1 MPQSKLEAAGRY
13 CDAFRTSTNLEASG
27 VHFTFSRVS
36 KHGQSITL
44 GLRHIAADS
53 REVAAVDIPL
63 SQFETVSAIYKR
75 GKGWGAKVSDFEAM
89 RRLFREYPPASYALA
104 SAVRHTAA
112 AAAPLPSSPAPSA
125 VVPALSEQTMS
136 LDVRAPSVTTR
147 EQLVEAATQTLG
159 QMTDEEEEV
168 TDEQLDEVAEQVY
181 GPIDESQSH
190 KDLTKARDKRRRAAA
205 KAFQEA
211 WRRRQHAAV
220 IRPAPAAAALIPRI
234 TAADV
239 ASTHALLYDLATSLP
254 QQEQADALREIADAG
269 TDLVALTRVGKSL
282 LDKRARLAQ
291 QRVEVAEARKPK
303 AKSRKQVMK
312 MVRKL
317 RVSEPE
323 PASGLPSTLHLTSEQ
338 AERLRDQLNAAYD
351 AASGKRPKGRGK
363 AKRAESNED
372 TDGSGPPTDPDYDT
386 PSELDL
392 DVISAYD
399 SPHQPL
405 YAIKLV
411 AERHKREKRRR
422 RKYMTQKEHDLTVSL
437 LADLLIE
444 ADPYQRRSGLKDIRY
459 AYDSDIADSVKAKL
473 SQAKSS

>member
-89 RRLFREYPPASYALA
+89 RRLFREYPPASNALA
-104 SAVRHTAA
+104 SAVRHTA

-220 IRPAPAAAALIPRI
+220 IRPAAAAVPAAAALIPRI

-239 ASTHALLYDLATSLP
+239 ASTHALLYELATSLP
-254 QQEQADALREIADAG
+254 QQEQANALREIADAG

-303 AKSRKQVMK
+303 VKSRKQVMK

-317 RVSEPE
+317 RVSEPDDAT
-323 PASGLPSTLHLTSEQ
+323 PAQRTLHLTPEQ
-338 AERLRDQLNAAYD
+338 AERLRDQLNAAY
-351 AASGKRPKGRGK
+351 ASAGRK
-363 AKRAESNED
+363 
-372 TDGSGPPTDPDYDT
+372 
-386 PSELDL
+386 
-392 DVISAYD
+392 
-399 SPHQPL
+399 
-405 YAIKLV
+405 
-411 AERHKREKRRR
+411 
-422 RKYMTQKEHDLTVSL
+422 
-437 LADLLIE
+437 
-444 ADPYQRRSGLKDIRY
+444 
-459 AYDSDIADSVKAKL
+459 
-473 SQAKSS
+473 